1 MKLLIYYKHNN
12 AVLVVKVSNTY
23 KVVLSI
29 DDWIWGMIKRV
40 LIKVG
45 RISKEDKW
53 VWIIKILYLYV

>member
-12 AVLVVKVSNTY
+12 SVLVGKVSNTY

-29 DDWIWGMIKRV
+29 DDWIWWMIQRV

>member
-12 AVLVVKVSNTY
+12 AVLVGKVSNTY

-40 LIKVG
+40 LNKVG

>member
-12 AVLVVKVSNTY
+12 DVLVGKVSNTY

>member
-12 AVLVVKVSNTY
+12 AVLVGTVSNTY